1 MRRKRR
7 RYPDLGPERTRASE
21 RGAAIAYFAFLM
33 AALVG
38 VSGFVVD
45 GGRLWSQRRVLVAA
59 TDAAALA
66 GAAAASELSTA
77 CDEAYSYLLANATA
91 VASQTCTPKRVGR
104 AGIIEVSA
112 TQEVDYLF
120 ASVLGLDQGVAKS
133 TSAASW
139 FDRPLPKARPFVICE
154 KASPELIAWLN
165 SPDSDSFTLR
175 LYVSS
180 DHAVAQCSA
189 DGSAPGNWGTVN
201 FDDGSNSLDKMR
213 DWVEFGYEEGVYT
226 SSAQVTCEAEPF
238 GCYPGD
244 PGSISPSLNTVM
256 DAFDDLGEPVPIIL
270 YSSAES
276 SGSNLQFRFSKVALG
291 SLSGYKLN
299 GANSQRYLEFTF
311 EPELLQDGDPPD
323 FTSICGNTIAECE
336 TAG

>member
-1 MRRKRR
+1 MPDHGSERRIR
-7 RYPDLGPERTRASE
+7 SE
-21 RGAAIAYFAFLM
+21 RGAAIAYFAVLM

-66 GAAAASELSTA
+66 GAAAASELTTA
-77 CDEAYSYLLANATA
+77 CAEANTYLLANATA
-91 VASQTCTPKRVGR
+91 VSSSTCVPKRVGR
-104 AGIIEVSA
+104 AGLIEVSA
-112 TQEVDYLF
+112 TQDIDYLF
-120 ASVLGLDQGVAKS
+120 ASVLGVDEGVARAS
-133 TSAASW
+133 SAASW
-139 FDRPLPKARPFVICE
+139 FDRPLPRARPFVICE
-154 KASPELIAWLN
+154 KAAPELIAWLN
-165 SPDSDSFTLR
+165 APDASSFTMR
-175 LYVSS
+175 LYISS

-201 FDDGSNSLDKMR
+201 FDGGSNSLDRLR
-213 DWVEFGYEEGVYT
+213 DLVEFGYEEGVYT
-226 SSAQVTCEAEPF
+226 SSSNLSCDVEPF

-244 PGSISPSLNTVM
+244 PGTISGSLNHVM
-256 DAFDDLGEPVPIIL
+256 DAFDNLTEPVPIIL

-276 SGSNLQFRFSKVALG
+276 NGANLMFRFSKVALG
-291 SLSGYKLN
+291 SLSGYKLT
-299 GANSQRYLEFTF
+299 GASQNRYLEFTF

-336 TAG
+336 SG

>member
-1 MRRKRR
+1 MSKNNSRSPRV
-7 RYPDLGPERTRASE
+7 GE

-38 VSGFVVD
+38 VGGFAID
-45 GGRLWSQRRVLVAA
+45 GGRLWSQRRLLVSA

-77 CDEAYSYLLANATA
+77 CTEAYNYLLANATA
-91 VASQTCTPKRVGR
+91 VASQTCTPKRVHR

-120 ASVLGLDQGVAKS
+120 ASVLGLDQGIARS

-139 FDRPLPKARPFVICE
+139 FDRPLPEARPFVICE
-154 KASPELIAWLN
+154 KATPDLITWLN
-165 SPDSDSFTLR
+165 SPDSDSFTMR
-175 LYVSS
+175 LYISS
-180 DHAVAQCSA
+180 EHAVAQCSA

-201 FDDGSNSLDKMR
+201 FDNGSNSLDKMR
-213 DWVEFGYEEGVYT
+213 DWVENGWSEGVYT
-226 SSAQVTCEAEPF
+226 SSSNLSCVVEPF

-244 PGSISPSLNTVM
+244 PGNISPSLSTVM
-256 DAFDDLGEPVPIIL
+256 EAFEGLTEPVPIIL

-276 SGSNLQFRFSKVALG
+276 GGSNLQFRFSKVALG
-291 SLSGYKLN
+291 TLSGYKLN
-299 GANSQRYLEFTF
+299 GANAQRYLEFTF

-323 FTSICGNTIAECE
+323 FTAICGNTIAECE